1 MRTQIFPRKEDERGN
16 NRQKRNFHMLLNETK
31 PETAVL

>member
-1 MRTQIFPRKEDERGN
+1 MASQIFPRKEDGRGN
-16 NRQKRNFHMLLNETK
+16 NRQRRNFHILSNETK

>member
-1 MRTQIFPRKEDERGN
+1 MRAQIFPRKGDERGN
-16 NRQKRNFHMLLNETK
+16 NRQKRNFHILSNETK